1 MFVVC
6 YDSAADRPE
15 RKTLKDLFAK
25 SRGGKKSGA
34 AVSTGLG
41 LLLRVLAKQ
50 DAVSTSE
57 EAPWTRADDLSSVAV
72 KKQFWGAPKRSAF
85 PFHLSMRVTILD
97 TLRDLKPYGSAAFE
111 QDWASIEEKLT
122 ALATD
127 TDLPAWLSTKTQVQ
141 RGCTHGDPNPR
152 NCLVKADGSGL
163 KLIDCGDFD
172 DGWRLVSDLAVIER
186 EVKLVLLGCDLAGPP
201 FRDLEVRLLK
211 MWAAAEAAAARDRL
225 GLPATRH
232 ASTTYAYELIGK
244 VRARAGEV
252 SEGIDAEGRHYF
264 AALLWWTL
272 DILKEPAVRRT
283 KKLLALYSAWSILE
297 RFK

>member
-1 MFVVC
+1 
-6 YDSAADRPE
+6 
-15 RKTLKDLFAK
+15 
-25 SRGGKKSGA
+25 
-34 AVSTGLG
+34 
-41 LLLRVLAKQ
+41 
-50 DAVSTSE
+50 
-57 EAPWTRADDLSSVAV
+57 
-72 KKQFWGAPKRSAF
+72 
-85 PFHLSMRVTILD
+85 
-97 TLRDLKPYGSAAFE
+97 
-111 QDWASIEEKLT
+111 
-122 ALATD
+122 
-127 TDLPAWLSTKTQVQ
+127 
-141 RGCTHGDPNPR
+141 
-152 NCLVKADGSGL
+152 
-163 KLIDCGDFD
+163 
-172 DGWRLVSDLAVIER
+172 
-186 EVKLVLLGCDLAGPP
+186 
-201 FRDLEVRLLK
+201 